1 MIKKSRESKSLPDK
15 QSNFLLYT
23 GNDGKVNVE
32 VFLKDET
39 VWLTQKAMAELF
51 GVKIPAISKHMSN
64 IFESGE
70 LQKEAAISILETA
83 QKEGNRQVKRKLELY
98 NLDVIIS
105 VGYPILRDKGKVSAL
120 AAKIKAEQEYEKY
133 RVTQDKN
140 YISDFDKEI
149 KRIIGKKNDD
159 K

>member
-1 MIKKSRESKSLPDK
+1 MKKSRKSKSLPDK

-51 GVKIPAISKHMSN
+51 GVKTPAISKHVSN

-70 LQKEAAISILETA
+70 LQKKQLFPFWKQFKKKETGRSSEKWSFTISTLSYPWATA
-83 QKEGNRQVKRKLELY
+83 SIPIRPPNFASGPPKR
-98 NLDVIIS
+98 
-105 VGYPILRDKGKVSAL
+105 
-120 AAKIKAEQEYEKY
+120 
-133 RVTQDKN
+133 
-140 YISDFDKEI
+140 
-149 KRIIGKKNDD
+149 
-159 K
+159 

>member
-1 MIKKSRESKSLPDK
+1 MKNNLPDK

-51 GVKIPAISKHMSN
+51 CVKIPAISKHLSN

-70 LQKEAAISILETA
+70 LQKDATISILETV
-83 QKEGNRQVKRKLELY
+83 QKEGKSVTGSTHIRQYLPAIRLLE
-98 NLDVIIS
+98 S
-105 VGYPILRDKGKVSAL
+105 
-120 AAKIKAEQEYEKY
+120 
-133 RVTQDKN
+133 
-140 YISDFDKEI
+140 
-149 KRIIGKKNDD
+149 
-159 K
+159 